1 MADKKNSLTMP
12 LIITCYFF
20 LSLLY
25 TIRGELNFFGN
36 KMQFSHHFMQ
46 FVVSITHFTVAYAY
60 VSDYNYDEKAYPH
73 ILENPQFIKVVLVY
87 LVIVGL
93 LTAFYMMFK
102 R

>member
-1 MADKKNSLTMP
+1 
-12 LIITCYFF
+12 
-20 LSLLY
+20 
-25 TIRGELNFFGN
+25 
-36 KMQFSHHFMQ
+36 MQ

-60 VSDYNYDEKAYPH
+60 VSDNNYDEKEYPS